1 MLPTLFTS
9 NPKIFYHQ
17 RIFFKL
23 HHRDPFER
31 IWKYS
36 PPNPNRTRRSDDT
49 RVTPRSSLPNSQ
61 YVATVKYF
69 LSKRWEMAEDS
80 LSGEMKSSR
89 KSAGAEIRRR
99 RSMILYLCPCSYR
112 SLSTLEQSLSPPEFS
127 GLPIQSEW
135 SFLRLSRVHVTHRRR
150 ALCLSTGDKEG
161 ERVEGSKNHF
171 HVHGCPHYGYMHG
184 RATSAL
190 ETEVISREPED
201 RDKNRNWVLDG
212 VQKILSRGRVFPFS
226 SRSRIC
232 GG

>member
-1 MLPTLFTS
+1 
-9 NPKIFYHQ
+9 
-17 RIFFKL
+17 
-23 HHRDPFER
+23 
-31 IWKYS
+31 
-36 PPNPNRTRRSDDT
+36 
-49 RVTPRSSLPNSQ
+49 
-61 YVATVKYF
+61 
-69 LSKRWEMAEDS
+69 MAEDS

-232 GG
+232 GGK